1 MALDYEKLLEEA
13 ELAYHKL
20 ATGKAA
26 VEFRDSNG
34 ETIRY
39 TQTSM
44 GDLAKYIQ
52 LLKSQLGL
60 GCNGPMTVS
69 F

>member
-1 MALDYEKLLEEA
+1 VALDYEKLLEEA

-20 ATGKAA
+20 ATGTKA

-39 TQTSM
+39 SQTSM
-44 GDLAKYIQ
+44 ADLAKYIQ
-52 LLKSQLGL
+52 FLKNQLGV
-60 GCNGPMTVS
+60 GCSGPMTVS

>member
-1 MALDYEKLLEEA
+1 MALDYAVLLEEA

-20 ATGKAA
+20 ATGRAA

-39 TQTSM
+39 TQANM
-44 GDLAKYIQ
+44 ADLAKYIE
-52 LLKSQLGL
+52 LIKSKLGV
-60 GCNGPMTVS
+60 GCSGPMTVS